1 MSGCRNRKCV
11 RRRADFSPRAQREQK
26 ALLERARRIG
36 ELFLDYVPNDLFQA
50 WILDKETEN
59 KVLGPVTASN
69 APMDDAPLSSSVWPY
84 MVSLYK
90 VPLLTREQEVHL
102 FRKMNYLKYKAS
114 RLREGLDPA
123 RPQKTRMAQIEKLYE
138 EIIATKNRIICA
150 NLRLVVSIAK
160 RHVKPAQDI
169 FDLVSDGNISLMHAV
184 EHFDYSFG
192 NKFST
197 YAAWAIINNF
207 SRTILASLRQQDR
220 FRTDHADLFTAM
232 PDIRSSQHEL
242 EAVQSHRKKLLDS
255 ILRRLANRE
264 REIIAS
270 RFGLRYG
277 EEPQTL
283 QQVGDTLGISKERIR
298 QIEGLALVKLR
309 KVLLQEGLTG
319 ALEPHLE
326 EERLLAAVSASA
338 DKH

>member
-1 MSGCRNRKCV
+1 
-11 RRRADFSPRAQREQK
+11 
-26 ALLERARRIG
+26 
-36 ELFLDYVPNDLFQA
+36 
-50 WILDKETEN
+50 
-59 KVLGPVTASN
+59 
-69 APMDDAPLSSSVWPY
+69 MDDAPPSSSVWPY

-114 RLREGLDPA
+114 RLRERLDPA

-169 FDLVSDGNISLMHAV
+169 FDLVSDGNVSLMHAV

-207 SRTILASLRQQDR
+207 SRTISGTCPARSFSYRPCRPFRGNSGRSQQ
-220 FRTDHADLFTAM
+220 
-232 PDIRSSQHEL
+232 PIR
-242 EAVQSHRKKLLDS
+242 AGGCA
-255 ILRRLANRE
+255 I
-264 REIIAS
+264 
-270 RFGLRYG
+270 
-277 EEPQTL
+277 P
-283 QQVGDTLGISKERIR
+283 
-298 QIEGLALVKLR
+298 
-309 KVLLQEGLTG
+309 
-319 ALEPHLE
+319 P
-326 EERLLAAVSASA
+326 
-338 DKH
+338 